1 MKMDKLNDL
10 SKSIIFPK
18 GEKITN
24 DHFTGTAWLSML
36 VPDDSKFNCPIG
48 NVTFEPGAR
57 TNWHIH
63 QGGQILLV
71 TAGKGYYQ
79 EKGKKARVIRKGD
92 VVMIPSGVNHWHG
105 ASSNSWLVHIAIMPN
120 SQKGPVEWLEFVS
133 DEEYNV
139 INE

>member
-105 ASSNSWLVHIAIMPN
+105 ASANSWFVHIAIMPN